1 MQAAWCV
8 LILLVSVL
16 QGNVYLM
23 RVDLFIRLSN
33 TGTKGCSLKMSLKL
47 LSVEKGK
54 HTNTCFKTTSVTAII
69 ILREK
74 GSNNE
79 CIFSVISKQT
89 NHFNLEYQL
98 TP

>member
-1 MQAAWCV
+1 MQAAWSV

-23 RVDLFIRLSN
+23 CLDLRLSN
-33 TGTKGCSLKMSLKL
+33 TGTKGCSLKISLKL
-47 LSVEKGK
+47 LNVEKGK
-54 HTNTCFKTTSVTAII
+54 HTNNCFKTTSVTAIF

-89 NHFNLEYQL
+89 KHFNLE
-98 TP
+98 